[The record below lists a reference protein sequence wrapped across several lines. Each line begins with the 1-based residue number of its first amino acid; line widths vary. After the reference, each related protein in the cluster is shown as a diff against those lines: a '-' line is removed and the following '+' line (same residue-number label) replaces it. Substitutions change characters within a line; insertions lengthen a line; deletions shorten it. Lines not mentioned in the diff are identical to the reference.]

1 VEIGEAVGV
10 IAAQSIGEPGTQLT
24 MRTFHIGGTASK
36 VAEESVL
43 KSKNGGTVRFVDMK
57 TVRDRHGQLVVL
69 NRKAKVAIDEG
80 GREKEKY
87 SVIYGAKLFVEDGQH
102 VDAGEK
108 LVEWDPFSNAI
119 LTEVEGTV
127 AMGDITEGVT
137 MRDEVD
143 EVTGISRRVITDFSD
158 TSLRPRISIKDDHHR
173 TLSLPDGR
181 SQARYLLPSGANVLV
196 EKGVQVSPGD
206 VLAKIPRETTKTKDI
221 TGGLPRVAELFEARR
236 PKECAVISELGGSVE
251 FAGFTKGMRKVVVR
265 NEVGDEREYL
275 IPRGKHINVHEGD
288 WVEAGEPLMDGAANP
303 HDILAILGPKE
314 LQKYIV
320 NEVQEVYK
328 LQGVTINDK
337 HIEVIVRQM
346 MRKVQIVDPGDTGF
360 LPDGLVDRFN
370 FADSN
375 QKVTADDGQPATAK
389 PVLLGITKAALS
401 TDSFIS
407 AASFQETTRVL
418 TEAAVSGRIDE
429 LVGLK
434 ENVIVGRRIPAGTGH
449 REYRRSYVPADVDA
463 VREEAARLVDAQAA
477 ALGSAAEAGA
487 MRPGLPLRV
496 PQTDQA
502 AGS

>member
-1 VEIGEAVGV
+1 
-10 IAAQSIGEPGTQLT
+10 
-24 MRTFHIGGTASK
+24 
-36 VAEESVL
+36 VL
-43 KSKNGGTVRFVDMK
+43 KSKNGGTVRLVDMK
-57 TVRDRHGQLVVL
+57 AVRDRHGQLIVL

-87 SVIYGAKLFVEDGQH
+87 SVVYGAKLYVEEGQE
-102 VDAGEK
+102 VGAGEK
-108 LVEWDPFSNAI
+108 LLEWDPFSNAI
-119 LTEVEGTV
+119 LTEVEGVV
-127 AMGDITEGVT
+127 ATGDIIEGVT

-158 TSLRPRISIKDDHHR
+158 SSLRPRISIKDDHNR
-173 TLSLPDGR
+173 TLPLPEGR
-181 SQARYLLPSGANVLV
+181 GNARYLLPSGANVLV
-196 EKGVQVSPGD
+196 EKGQHVYPGD
-206 VLAKIPRETTKTKDI
+206 VLAKISRETTKTKDI

-236 PKECAVISELGGSVE
+236 PKECAVISEIAGSVE
-251 FAGFTKGMRKVVVR
+251 FGGYAKGMRKVMVR
-265 NEVGDEREYL
+265 NEVGDEQEYL

-328 LQGVTINDK
+328 LQGVNINDK

-346 MRKVQIVDPGDTGF
+346 MRKVQILDPGDTGL
-360 LPDGLVDRFN
+360 LPDGLVDRFV
-370 FADSN
+370 FTDTN
-375 QKVTADDGQPATAK
+375 QKVLADDGNPATAR

-418 TEAAVSGRIDE
+418 TEAAVSGKIDE
-429 LVGLK
+429 LSGLK

-449 REYRRSYVPADVDA
+449 REYRRSYVPADEAA
-463 VREEAARLVDAQAA
+463 VRQEAARVVDAQAA

-487 MRPGLPLRV
+487 LRPAAAAPPV

-502 AGS
+502 TGS